1 MKFNF
6 NLNTH
11 FIENLIAD
19 LREKR
24 LWPIAAA
31 LVVALVAVP
40 VLLSSGGSSSVP
52 VAAAPPVPA
61 PSGAVP
67 ALPAVSVTATPSHA
81 RLTGKQRDP
90 FKQQVKS
97 KSTTAKTATS
107 KTSSTSKSSS
117 GSTST
122 TKKSAASTT
131 SGAVGGSTTTVT
143 STPTTSTPTT
153 PTPAPTGLTASQA
166 YHVAISM
173 TVATGDV
180 QAVDPVERLSLLP
193 SNQEPRLIE
202 LGVQNGGHRVLFV
215 VQPGTIVRGPGRCTP
230 GPIDCEIISL
240 APNQIEWVGTSGPS
254 GIATVALMAVTA
266 INAADY
272 SSPAAADKARTA
284 TSKNG
289 RRALSD
295 STSRAL
301 SLFQFKPGLGAL
313 VDLSNVT
320 VGGN

>member
-24 LWPIAAA
+24 LWPVAAA

-40 VLLSSGGSSSVP
+40 VLLSSGGSSGVP
-52 VAAAPPVPA
+52 VAAAPPVAA

-81 RLTGKQRDP
+81 RLTGKRRDP
-90 FKQQVKS
+90 FTQQVKS

-107 KTSSTSKSSS
+107 KTSSKSKSSS
-117 GSTST
+117 GSAGT

-143 STPTTSTPTT
+143 STPTSTTT
-153 PTPAPTGLTASQA
+153 PAQPAPTGLTASQA

-180 QAVDPVERLSLLP
+180 RAVDPVERLSLLP
-193 SNQEPRLIE
+193 SDQEPRLIE

-215 VQPGTIVRGPGRCTP
+215 VQPATIVRGPGRCTP
-230 GPIDCEIISL
+230 GPIDCEIVSL
-240 APNQIEWVGTSGPS
+240 APNQIEWVGASGPS
-254 GIATVALMAVTA
+254 GIANVALMAVTA

-272 SSPAAADKARTA
+272 SSPAAADRARTA
-284 TSKNG
+284 TSAAG
-289 RRALSD
+289 RRALNA
-295 STSRAL
+295 STLHAL

>member
-143 STPTTSTPTT
+143 STPTTSTPA
-153 PTPAPTGLTASQA
+153 PAPAPTGLTATQA
-166 YHVAISM
+166 YHVTIAMSNAAGNLSTIDS
-173 TVATGDV
+173 
-180 QAVDPVERLSLLP
+180 VERLSLLP
-193 SNQEPRLIE
+193 SEQQPLLIE
-202 LGVQNGGHRVLFV
+202 LGVLNGGNRVLFV
-215 VQPGTIVRGPGRCTP
+215 VQPGTVVRGPGRCTP
-230 GPIDCEIISL
+230 GPIDCEIVSL
-240 APNQIEWVGTSGPS
+240 APNQIEWVGSSGPN
-254 GIATVALMAVTA
+254 GVAGVALIAATA
-266 INAADY
+266 INAAKY
-272 SSPAAADKARTA
+272 SSAGAADKARTA
-284 TSKNG
+284 TSAAG
-289 RRALSD
+289 RGLLNR
-295 STSRAL
+295 STLKAA
-301 SLFQFKPGLGAL
+301 SLFEYKPSLGAL

-320 VGGN
+320 VGGS

>member
-1 MKFNF
+1 MKLNF

-11 FIENLIAD
+11 FIEGLIAD

-24 LWPIAAA
+24 LWPVAAA

-40 VLLSSGGSSSVP
+40 ILLSSGGSSSVP
-52 VAAAPPVPA
+52 VAAAPPVAA

-67 ALPAVSVTATPSHA
+67 ALPAVSVTATPSHG
-81 RLTGKQRDP
+81 RLTGKRRDP
-90 FKQQVKS
+90 FTQQVKS
-97 KSTTAKTATS
+97 KSTTAQTATS
-107 KTSSTSKSSS
+107 KTSSKAKSSA
-117 GSTST
+117 GSSST
-122 TKKSAASTT
+122 TKKSTASTT

-143 STPTTSTPTT
+143 STPTSTTT
-153 PTPAPTGLTASQA
+153 PAQPPPTGLTASQA

-180 QAVDPVERLSLLP
+180 HAVDPLQRLSLLP
-193 SNQEPRLIE
+193 SDQEPRLIE

-230 GPIDCEIISL
+230 GPIDCEIVSL
-240 APNQIEWVGTSGPS
+240 APNQVEWVGTSGPS
-254 GIATVALMAVTA
+254 GIAGVALMAVTA

-272 SSPAAADKARTA
+272 SSPAAADKARSA
-284 TSKNG
+284 TSAAG
-289 RRALSD
+289 RRALSA
-295 STSRAL
+295 STLRAL
-301 SLFQFKPGLGAL
+301 SLFQFKPGLDAL